1 MNIILMQADLVW
13 NDPQTNREHFEQK
26 IAQVVDA
33 DLIVLPEMFSTGF
46 CTSPRGTAE
55 PAGGAT
61 FRWMQRVAGERAVAL
76 CGSVATESDGN
87 YYNRFYFVFPDGSF
101 RYYDKRHLFTFGGE
115 HKEYTAG
122 QERVIVE
129 CKGWRILLQVCYDLR
144 FPVWSRN
151 RGDYD
156 MILYVAS
163 WPTPRV
169 EAWSALLR
177 ARAIENLCY
186 VAGVNRV
193 GDDPNCTYCG
203 ESVLLDFL
211 GKPMAEGVRGK
222 EGMLCGTL
230 DREALEA
237 FRKKF
242 PALQDGDDFTLKME

>member
-1 MNIILMQADLVW
+1 MNVVLIQADLCW
-13 NDPQTNREHFEQK
+13 ENPSANWKHFEQK
-26 IAQVVDA
+26 IAEVDHA

-46 CTSPRGTAE
+46 CTHPCEIAE
-55 PAGGAT
+55 PFEGPT
-61 FRWMQRVAGERAVAL
+61 LCWMQQVAHEKSVAL
-76 CGSVATESDGN
+76 CGSVATKEEGR
-87 YYNRFYFVFPDGSF
+87 YYNRFYFVFPDG
-101 RYYDKRHLFTFGGE
+101 RYQYYDKRHLFTFGGE

-129 CKGWRILLQVCYDLR
+129 YEGWRILLQVCYDLR

-156 MILYVAS
+156 MIIYVAS

-193 GDDPNCTYCG
+193 GDDPYCNYCG
-203 ESVLLDFL
+203 GTVLLDFL
-211 GKPMAEGVRGK
+211 GKPMAEGVMGQ
-222 EGMLCGTL
+222 EGILAGTL
-230 DREALEA
+230 DQEALTA
-237 FRKKF
+237 FRAKF
-242 PALQDGDDFTLKME
+242 PALQDGDFFTFEAE